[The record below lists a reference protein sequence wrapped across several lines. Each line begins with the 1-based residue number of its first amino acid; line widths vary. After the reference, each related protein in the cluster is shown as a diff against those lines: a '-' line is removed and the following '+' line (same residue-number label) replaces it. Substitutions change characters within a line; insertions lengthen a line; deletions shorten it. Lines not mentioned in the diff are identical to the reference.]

1 MFDHDNTPVRTG
13 RAAVNGTSLHYRTAG
28 SGPAVVL
35 LHGVPKTGY
44 HWRYL
49 VPKLTPH
56 YTVVVPDLR
65 GLGDSARPADGYDS
79 ATMSEDVAELMATLG
94 HETYAVVGEDWGAVI
109 GYQLA
114 ARHRDRVTSL
124 VFAEALFP
132 GFGFED
138 HTALTAENVASGMH
152 LWHLGFYF
160 QPDVPEMLIAGHE
173 RELITYMIK
182 FERSRPDSAT
192 PDAIEEYV
200 RCYSMPGGIRAML
213 AIYRAMLVDAE
224 QNRQAAQ
231 RKLDLPV
238 LALGGSAFIGE
249 RAESQMRIV
258 AHDVTGLVFDAGH
271 DLAEE
276 VPDEMADALLPFLAK
291 HQQRA

>member
-1 MFDHDNTPVRTG
+1 MIVDHQGDPLRTG
-13 RAAVNGTSLHYRTAG
+13 RATVNGTSLHHRTGG

-35 LHGVPKTGY
+35 LHGVPKTSY
-44 HWRYL
+44 HWRHL
-49 VPKLTPH
+49 VPKLTAQH
-56 YTVVVPDLR
+56 TVVVPDLR

-79 ATMSEDVAELMATLG
+79 ATMSEDVAALMAHLG
-94 HETYAVVGEDWGAVI
+94 HESYSVIGEDWGAVV

-114 ARHRDRVTSL
+114 ARHRGEVTAL
-124 VFAEALFP
+124 VFAEAFLP

-138 HTALTAENVASGMH
+138 RAALTPENVSTGMH

-173 RELITYMIK
+173 RELITYMLK
-182 FERSRPDSAT
+182 YERSYPDTAT
-192 PDAIEEYV
+192 PEAVDEYV

-224 QNRQAAQ
+224 QNRQAARQ
-231 RKLDLPV
+231 KLDIPV
-238 LALGGSAFIGE
+238 LALGGSAFIGDRNE
-249 RAESQMRIV
+249 AQMLDV
-258 AHDVTGLVFDAGH
+258 AHDVTGHVFDAGH

-276 VPDEMADALLPFLAK
+276 VPDEMAAVVVPFLAEVL
-291 HQQRA
+291 

>member
-1 MFDHDNTPVRTG
+1 MQDASREALAEVLRVARERGEIAERHDPHTVAAFLVTFLNGLLVSAKITPDPAALEPSSTSPWPRSTDGLRRPAGRLPCPDSVTNAQKTNAQENERPGKRTPKKPEEPMMYDHDGAPLRTG

-44 HWRYL
+44 HWRHL

-56 YTVVVPDLR
+56 HTVVVPDLR

-79 ATMSEDVAELMATLG
+79 ATMSDDVAELMARLG
-94 HETYAVVGEDWGAVI
+94 HETYAVTGEDWGAVI

-138 HTALTAENVASGMH
+138 HTALTPENVSGMH

-160 QPDVPEMLIAGHE
+160 TPDVPEMLIAG
-173 RELITYMIK
+173 TN
-182 FERSRPDSAT
+182 A
-192 PDAIEEYV
+192 
-200 RCYSMPGGIRAML
+200 
-213 AIYRAMLVDAE
+213 
-224 QNRQAAQ
+224 N
-231 RKLDLPV
+231 
-238 LALGGSAFIGE
+238 
-249 RAESQMRIV
+249 
-258 AHDVTGLVFDAGH
+258 
-271 DLAEE
+271 
-276 VPDEMADALLPFLAK
+276 
-291 HQQRA
+291 

>member
-1 MFDHDNTPVRTG
+1 MMFDHDGKPVRTG
-13 RAAVNGTSLHYRTAG
+13 RVAVNGTSLHYRTAG

-44 HWRYL
+44 HWRHL
-49 VPKLTPH
+49 LPKLTPH
-56 YTVVVPDLR
+56 HTVVVPDLR
-65 GLGDSARPADGYDS
+65 GLGDSARPSDGYDS
-79 ATMSEDVAELMATLG
+79 ATMSDDIAELMAGLG

-114 ARHRDRVTSL
+114 ARHRDQVTSL

-138 HTALTAENVASGMH
+138 HAALTPENVSGGMY

-160 QPDVPEMLIAGHE
+160 QPDIPEMLIAGHE

-192 PDAIEEYV
+192 SDALDEYV

-213 AIYRAMLVDAE
+213 SIYRAMLVDAE
-224 QNRQAAQ
+224 QNRRTAQ
-231 RKLDLPV
+231 KKLDIPV
-238 LALGGSAFIGE
+238 LALGGSAFIGD
-249 RAESQMRIV
+249 RNESQMRLM
-258 AHDVTGLVFDAGH
+258 AHDVTGHVFDAGH

-276 VPDEMADALLPFLAK
+276 VPDELADVVLPFLTA
-291 HQQRA
+291 HL

>member
-1 MFDHDNTPVRTG
+1 MILDHHGDPIRTG
-13 RAAVNGTSLHYRTAG
+13 RATVNGTSLHYRTGG

-35 LHGVPKTGY
+35 LHGVPKTSY
-44 HWRYL
+44 HWRHL
-49 VPKLTPH
+49 VPKLTAQH
-56 YTVVVPDLR
+56 TVVVPDLR

-79 ATMSEDVAELMATLG
+79 ATMGDDVAALMAHLG
-94 HETYAVVGEDWGAVI
+94 HESYSVIGEDWGAVI

-114 ARHRDRVTSL
+114 ARHRGEVTAL
-124 VFAEALFP
+124 VFAEAFLP

-138 HTALTAENVASGMH
+138 RTALTPENVSTGMH

-173 RELITYMIK
+173 RGLITYMLK
-182 FERSRPDSAT
+182 YERTYPDTAT
-192 PDAIEEYV
+192 PEAVDEYV

-231 RKLDLPV
+231 QKLDIPV
-238 LALGGSAFIGE
+238 LALGGSAFIGDRNE
-249 RAESQMRIV
+249 AQMLDM
-258 AHDVTGLVFDAGH
+258 AHDVTGHVFDAGH

-276 VPDEMADALLPFLAK
+276 VPDEMAAVVVPFLAGVL
-291 HQQRA
+291 

>member
-1 MFDHDNTPVRTG
+1 MMFDHAGAPVRTG
-13 RAAVNGTSLHYRTAG
+13 RASVNGTSLYYRTAG

-44 HWRYL
+44 HWRHL
-49 VPKLTPH
+49 LPKLSSR

-65 GLGDSARPADGYDS
+65 GLGDSARPSDGYDS
-79 ATMSEDVAELMATLG
+79 VNMSEDVAELMARLG
-94 HETYAVVGEDWGAVI
+94 HETYAVLGEDWGAVI

-114 ARHRDRVTSL
+114 ARHRDRVTAL

-132 GFGFED
+132 GYGFED
-138 HTALTAENVASGMH
+138 HTALTNENVSSGMH

-182 FERSRPDSAT
+182 FERSHPDTAT
-192 PDAIEEYV
+192 PDAVDEYV

-213 AIYRAMLVDAE
+213 SIYRAMLVDAE
-224 QNRQAAQ
+224 QSRQAAQ
-231 RKLDLPV
+231 RKLDIPV
-238 LALGGSAFIGE
+238 LALGGSAFIGD
-249 RAESQMRIV
+249 RNESQMRLM
-258 AHDVTGLVFDAGH
+258 AHDVTGHVFEAGH

-276 VPDEMADALLPFLAK
+276 VPDEVADVVLPFLAA
-291 HQQRA
+291 HL